1 MTPQVLAGLIVNLLP
16 DAKLLSVSGVDV
28 LIDSEATG
36 KAIFDAEAQLRR
48 QTGIKYELFM
58 ERQQDQNKLR
68 IRLADLRGI
77 KV

>member
-16 DAKLLSVSGVDV
+16 DAKLLSVKGVDV

-36 KAIFDAEAQLRR
+36 KAIFDAEAELRR

>member
-16 DAKLLSVSGVDV
+16 DAKLLSVKGVDV

>member
-36 KAIFDAEAQLRR
+36 KAIFDAEAELRR